1 MVTITLWRC
10 AAGDTPCADNT
21 LPSATVPGSTP
32 LHANSSGFHSDWFNL
47 APMTVQEATVQ
58 LAYFAAVRPYVRD
71 ISSRNTTTILL
82 TVVSETDGRRNGG
95 NGGNSSTGGGD
106 ETHRD
111 AESLQLPPSL
121 SLVANLAVPA
131 VAAAQVFLLSNP
143 PFSTPAAPPVLHPA
157 ALLRSQL
164 LLLQAQLQLLT
175 VLSEAGGGGGGK
187 GGNDGDGANSSVTTV
202 LMTELSKA
210 GGGGG
215 GGDDG
220 HGGTVTT
227 GDGGET
233 DVGAEPAHIPLSHS
247 SLRRFSCTSI
257 GAVNAA
263 VYQGER

>member
-1 MVTITLWRC
+1 MSETITRAIKDGHRRRRRTKHRRMVTITLWRC

-47 APMTVQEATVQ
+47 APMKVQEATVQ

-95 NGGNSSTGGGD
+95 NGGSSTGGGD

-111 AESLQLPPSL
+111 AESPQLPPFH
-121 SLVANLAVPA
+121 SLVTIAAVPA

-157 ALLRSQL
+157 ALLRLQLRLLIVQL
-164 LLLQAQLQLLT
+164 LLLT
-175 VLSEAGGGGGGK
+175 VLSEAGGGGGDDSN
-187 GGNDGDGANSSVTTV
+187 GGT
-202 LMTELSKA
+202 
-210 GGGGG
+210 
-215 GGDDG
+215 DG
-220 HGGTVTT
+220 HGGNRTT

-233 DVGAEPAHIPLSHS
+233 DVGAESPHFLLPPSPLMH
-247 SLRRFSCTSI
+247 FSCASI
-257 GAVNAA
+257 GTINAA
-263 VYQGER
+263 VYQR